1 MDEYRE
7 NVKIVQEAVEQ
18 KCAGLQ
24 PDPGLAQ
31 RVLQAADRNGG
42 FKVKKASVGLA
53 IAIVTMLLA
62 VTAVAA
68 ALLTPKEVVE
78 ETALPLALKNDTEN
92 FTREELLTILTVAE
106 ENGITLSEY
115 WYSAL
120 EAPQGAPKDELIRSL
135 AAEEFGSFMYWT
147 IEQQHWFGEILVA
160 IGAWE
165 VNTYVLPSKGE
176 LDYCGAY
183 DRVREYILVE
193 HQADVADASRWTTAV
208 EYSFDVNDDGSH
220 TTPCWWFCFV
230 PGSLA
235 DGSYEVCMSPQ
246 GEIYSCRVQ
255 KYDSMQT
262 TADVN
267 DAYSA
272 VYGSVDRWSPEVWA
286 SFGVDLAK
294 AAAGQPPRE
303 LKRGGAFMQ
312 ACHLGARYIV
322 PPKGCIPIEKACR
335 IALESVGLDF
345 SEVFVAFCCMDGETP
360 IWKVVTHTLGPED
373 MNSGRFTAT
382 WMVEL
387 DCVTGEVCNM
397 TEWTYADQA
406 GIMYAPRS
414 VYEPLLDQL
423 P

>member
-1 MDEYRE
+1 MDEYRQ
-7 NVKIVQEAVEQ
+7 NVKLVQEAVEQ

-24 PDPGLAQ
+24 PDPYLAR
-31 RVLQAADRNGG
+31 RVLHAADRKGG
-42 FKVKKASVGLA
+42 FKVKKASVGLV
-53 IAIVTMLLA
+53 IAMVTMLLA

-68 ALLTPKEVVE
+68 ALLTPKDIVE
-78 ETALPLALKNDTEN
+78 QTALPLALENGTEN

-135 AAEEFGSFMYWT
+135 AAEEFGTFMYWT

-165 VNTYVLPSKGE
+165 VNTYVLPAEGE
-176 LDYCGAY
+176 LDYNGAY
-183 DRVREYILVE
+183 ARVREHILTE

-220 TTPCWWFCFV
+220 TTPCWWFYFV
-230 PGSLA
+230 PGSLS
-235 DGSYEVCMSPQ
+235 DGSYEVTMSPQ

-267 DAYSA
+267 DAYNE

-286 SFGVDLAK
+286 GFGADLAK
-294 AAAGQPPRE
+294 AAANQPPRE
-303 LKRGGAFMQ
+303 LKKGGAFNQ

-322 PPKGCIPIEKACR
+322 PPEGCIPLAEACR
-335 IALESVGLDF
+335 IALTAVDLEYT
-345 SEVFVAFCCMDGETP
+345 EVFVAFCCMDGETP
-360 IWKVVTHTLGPED
+360 IWKVVADTLRPED

-387 DCVTGEVCNM
+387 NCMTGEIRNV
-397 TEWTYADQA
+397 TEWTYADPA

-414 VYEPLLDQL
+414 VYEPLLEQL